1 MSKLLIKNAKELVTC
16 KGKAPKTK
24 KEMNDLGI
32 VTEASL
38 VIEDGIITNIAKSK
52 ELLPEINESE
62 YEIIDAAGKSVL
74 PGFVDSHT
82 HLVFGGERAEEF
94 NWRLKGVPY
103 AEIMERGGGIVKT
116 VEATRKASR
125 EKLKKDSLKRLNS
138 MLSFG
143 VTTVEA
149 KSGYGLDLETE
160 LKQLQIAD
168 ELNSEHPVD
177 IVSTFMG
184 AHEIPKE
191 FKGKNE
197 EFIDY
202 LIEEL
207 MPAVVEKTEAEF
219 CDVFCDQGV
228 FSTAEARR
236 LLLAGQKMGLN
247 SKIHAD
253 EIAQV
258 GGAELAAEIGAVSA
272 DHLLKASTTG
282 IKAMAAQGVVGT
294 LLPITAFSL
303 KEEYAKGRFMLDNG
317 LPVALATDF
326 NPGSCYSESI
336 PLLFSLATLYMEL
349 TIEEAVS
356 ALTINGAAA
365 LGKDKE
371 VGSLEL
377 GKKGDLVILDAP
389 SYEHLSYH
397 IGVNIVDKVIKA
409 GKLIKENN

>member
-1 MSKLLIKNAKELVTC
+1 MNKLIIKNAKELITC
-16 KGKAPKTK
+16 KGQAPKTK

-32 VTEASL
+32 ITDGAL
-38 VIEDGIITNIAKSK
+38 VIEDGIITKVGKSK
-52 ELLPEINESE
+52 KILAEITESE
-62 YEIIDAAGKSVL
+62 YEIIDASGKSVL

-149 KSGYGLDLETE
+149 KSGYGLNLETE
-160 LKQLQIAD
+160 IKQLQIAA
-168 ELNSEHPVD
+168 ELNQEQPLD

-184 AHEIPKE
+184 AHEIPPE
-191 FKGKNE
+191 FKGKKE
-197 EFIDY
+197 EFIDN
-202 LIEEL
+202 LIEKI
-207 MPAVVEKTEAEF
+207 MPVVVEKTEAEF
-219 CDVFCDQGV
+219 CDVFCDKGV
-228 FSTAEARR
+228 FSTTEA
-236 LLLAGQKMGLN
+236 LKILLAGQDSGLK

-272 DHLLKASTTG
+272 DHLLKASDSG
-282 IKAMAAQGVVGT
+282 IKAMASQGVVGT

-303 KEEYAKGRFMLDNG
+303 KEEYARGRFMIDNG
-317 LPVALATDF
+317 LPVAIATDF

-349 TIEEAVS
+349 TVEEAVS

-365 LGKDKE
+365 LGKSE
-371 VGSLEL
+371 QVGSLEP
-377 GKKGDLVILDAP
+377 GKKGDVIILDAP

-409 GKLIKENN
+409 GKLVKENN

>member
-1 MSKLLIKNAKELVTC
+1 MTKLLIKNAKELVTC

-32 VTEASL
+32 ITEASL
-38 VIEDGIITNIAKSK
+38 VIEDGIITKIAKSE
-52 ELLPEINESE
+52 ELLPKINEKE

-116 VEATRKASR
+116 VEATRQATRK
-125 EKLKKDSLKRLNS
+125 KLKEDSLKRLNS

-168 ELNSEHPVD
+168 ELNDEHPVD

-207 MPAVVEKTEAEF
+207 MPVVVEKTEAEF

-228 FSTAEARR
+228 FSTTEARR
-236 LLLAGQKMGLN
+236 LLLAGQKMGLK

-258 GGAELAAEIGAVSA
+258 GGAELAAEIRAVSA
-272 DHLLKASTTG
+272 DHLLKASNKG
-282 IKAMAAQGVVGT
+282 IKEMAAQQVVGT

-303 KEEYAKGRFMLDNG
+303 KEEYARGRFMLDNG
-317 LPVALATDF
+317 LAVALATDF

-365 LGKDKE
+365 LGKSQE
-371 VGSLEL
+371 VGSLEV
-377 GKKGDLVILDAP
+377 GKKGDLLILDAP

-409 GKLIKENN
+409 GKLVKVNN

>member
-1 MSKLLIKNAKELVTC
+1 MSKLIIKNAKELVTC
-16 KGKAPKTK
+16 QGQAPKTK
-24 KEMNDLGI
+24 AEMNNLGI
-32 VTEASL
+32 IEDGSL
-38 VIEDGIITNIAKSK
+38 VIEDGIITKVGKTEEILAGVEAKK
-52 ELLPEINESE
+52 

-82 HLVFGGERAEEF
+82 HLVFGGDRAEEF

-103 AEIMERGGGIVKT
+103 TEIMERGGGIVNT
-116 VEATRKASR
+116 VEATRKTGKK
-125 EKLKKDSLKRLNS
+125 ELKKASLKRLNS

-168 ELNSEHPVD
+168 ELNQEHPAD

-191 FKGKNE
+191 YKGDKAG
-197 EFIDY
+197 FIDY
-202 LIEEL
+202 LIDEV
-207 MPAVVEKTEAEF
+207 MPVVVEKTEAEF
-219 CDVFCDQGV
+219 CDVFCDKGI
-228 FSTAEARR
+228 FTTAEAEKI
-236 LLLAGQKMGLN
+236 LKKGQDLGLK

-253 EIAQV
+253 EIAQI

-272 DHLLKASTTG
+272 DHLLKASDQG
-282 IKAMAAQGVVGT
+282 IKKMAANGVVGT

-303 KEEYAKGRFMLDNG
+303 KEEYARGRFMIDNG
-317 LPVALATDF
+317 LPVAIATDF

-336 PLLFSLATLYMEL
+336 PLLFALATLYMEL
-349 TIEEAVS
+349 TVEEAVS

-365 LGKDKE
+365 LNKSEE
-371 VGSLEL
+371 VGSLEV
-377 GKKGDLVILDAP
+377 GKKGDLIILDAP
-389 SYEHLSYH
+389 SYQHLSYH
-397 IGVNIVDKVIKA
+397 IGVNIVETVVKN
-409 GKLIKENN
+409 GKIVKKNN

>member
-1 MSKLLIKNAKELVTC
+1 MTKLLIKNAKELVTC
-16 KGKAPKTK
+16 KGKAPKIK

-32 VTEASL
+32 ITEASL
-38 VIEDGIITNIAKSK
+38 VIEDGIITKIAKSE
-52 ELLPEINESE
+52 ELLPKINEKE

-116 VEATRKASR
+116 VEATRQATRK
-125 EKLKKDSLKRLNS
+125 KLKEDSLKRLNS

-168 ELNSEHPVD
+168 ELNDEHPVD

-207 MPAVVEKTEAEF
+207 MPVVVEKTEAEF

-228 FSTAEARR
+228 FSTTEARR
-236 LLLAGQKMGLN
+236 LLLAGQKMGLK

-258 GGAELAAEIGAVSA
+258 GGAELAAEIRAVSA
-272 DHLLKASTTG
+272 DHLLKASNKG
-282 IKAMAAQGVVGT
+282 IKEMAAQQVVGT

-303 KEEYAKGRFMLDNG
+303 KEEYARGRFMLDNG
-317 LPVALATDF
+317 LAVALATDF

-365 LGKDKE
+365 LGKSQE
-371 VGSLEL
+371 VGSLEV
-377 GKKGDLVILDAP
+377 GKKGDLLILDAP

-409 GKLIKENN
+409 GKLVKVNN